1 MNNHSKKLTQ
11 GILVL
16 SGVVGGLAVAR
27 TLVSF
32 NGGGADPR

>member
-16 SGVVGGLAVAR
+16 IGVVGGLAVAT

-32 NGGGADPR
+32 NEDGADPR